1 MTTEEKT
8 ALDQL
13 LHAIDDLAAMVQYYC
28 IGVYGIRDSFLDAS
42 SQPHRVSNTQT
53 TSAGKGGII
62 RRNYHSDI

>member
-28 IGVYGIRDSFLDAS
+28 IGVYGIRDSFLDESLARA
-42 SQPHRVSNTQT
+42 QAVSRTVCQIL
-53 TSAGKGGII
+53 KQ
-62 RRNYHSDI
+62 HQQEKEE